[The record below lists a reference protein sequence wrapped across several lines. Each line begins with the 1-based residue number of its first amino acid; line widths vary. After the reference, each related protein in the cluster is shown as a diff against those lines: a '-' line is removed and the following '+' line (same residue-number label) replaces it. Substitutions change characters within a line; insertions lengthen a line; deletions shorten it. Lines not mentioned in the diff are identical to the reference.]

1 MSEAGPEPSPA
12 TPGEHVTTEGASDG
26 PAPRPEDLVRVVALD
41 GPAGSGKS
49 TVARAV
55 AERLGWRFVDTGA
68 TYRAVT
74 LAALRAGAAPDDPQ
88 QVLSVARRAV
98 VELSTAPTDAFVRL
112 DGEDVT
118 AAVRGQDV
126 DRAVSAVSA
135 HPAVREVL
143 IELQRRAM
151 GTAGAVVE
159 GRDIATVV
167 APHAAVKVYLDASPE
182 ARAAR
187 RAGQQAPATADETAD
202 REAVEAAVR
211 AALQARDALDSQT
224 NRLAA
229 SEGALHLDTT
239 ALSLGQ
245 VVDAVVELA
254 FAAGLTPARADGRPQ
269 HDGPGR

>member
-1 MSEAGPEPSPA
+1 M
-12 TPGEHVTTEGASDG
+12 
-26 PAPRPEDLVRVVALD
+26 ALD

-55 AERLGWRFVDTGA
+55 AGRLGWRFVDTGA
-68 TYRAVT
+68 SYRAVT
-74 LAALRAGAAPDDPQ
+74 LAALRAGAAPDDAE
-88 QVLSVARRAV
+88 QVLAVARRAR
-98 VELSTAPTDAFVRL
+98 VELSTSPSDAYVRL

-118 AAVRGQDV
+118 TAVRGPDV

-143 IELQRRAM
+143 IDLQRRAM
-151 GTAGAVVE
+151 GTSGAVVE

-167 APHAAVKVYLDASPE
+167 APQAAVKVYLDASPE

-187 RAGQQAPATADETAD
+187 RAGQQAPAQEAHAGD
-202 REAVEAAVR
+202 RHAVEAAVR
-211 AALQARDALDSQT
+211 AALQARDALDSRT
-224 NRLAA
+224 NRLSA

-239 ALSLGQ
+239 ALSLEQ

-254 FAAGLTPARADGRPQ
+254 AAAGLVSAAADGPAQ
-269 HDGPGR
+269 PGSSAP